1 MPRHHHR
8 TVIRREHPGSARRR
22 LQWLSLLA
30 IATLATSFSAG
41 RYTAEV
47 TTAPLDAEA
56 DRQTTEIVQLQA
68 RHDIDRQ
75 TLAALR
81 VELADNRTA
90 LAELEREL
98 AFYREVMAPEEV
110 SRGLVIRKPTFTA
123 LASPGHWRY
132 QLIAQQGGRGNS
144 ARRGSLAVTLWGE
157 AAGVAQQYRLR
168 DLDVELAGAE
178 PVLNFRYFQRLEGE
192 FTLPVDFIPKH
203 LVLTAEL
210 SKPVSEQLNQRYDWQ
225 EVTGTAGILPESV
238 VPPMHDEDA
247 LPLLDDQSSESGDM
261 LLSDEL

>member
-30 IATLATSFSAG
+30 VTALAVSFWAG
-41 RYTAEV
+41 RHTADV
-47 TTAPLDAEA
+47 ATVPLDAEA
-56 DRQTTEIVQLQA
+56 DRQAAEIVQLQA

-98 AFYREVMAPEEV
+98 AFYREVMAPEEI
-110 SRGLVIRKPTFTA
+110 SRGLVIRKPTFAA
-123 LASPGHWRY
+123 LSSPGHWRY
-132 QLIAQQGGRGNS
+132 QLIAQQGGRSNS

-157 AAGVAQQYRLR
+157 ADGVAQQYRLR
-168 DLDVELAGAE
+168 DLDVELAGVE

-192 FTLPVDFIPKH
+192 FTLPADFVPKH
-203 LVLTAEL
+203 IVLTAEL
-210 SKPVSEQLNQRYDWQ
+210 SKPVSEQINQRYDWA
-225 EVTGTAGILPESV
+225 EVAGTLEA
-238 VPPMHDEDA
+238 VPQSATRPMHDEDA
-247 LPLLDDQSSESGDM
+247 LPVFDDQSGDIPM
-261 LLSDEL
+261 TDDL

>member
-30 IATLATSFSAG
+30 ITALAASFWAG
-41 RYTAEV
+41 RFTADAITV
-47 TTAPLDAEA
+47 SLDDEA
-56 DRQTTEIVQLQA
+56 DRQAAEIVQLQA

-98 AFYREVMAPEEV
+98 AFYREVMAPEEI
-110 SRGLVIRKPTFTA
+110 SRGLVIRKPIFTA

-144 ARRGSLAVTLWGE
+144 ARRGNLAVTLWGE
-157 AAGVAQQYRLR
+157 ADGVAQQYRLR
-168 DLDVELAGAE
+168 DLDVELAGVE

-192 FTLPVDFIPKH
+192 FTLPASFVPKH
-203 LVLTAEL
+203 IVVTAEL

-225 EVTGTAGILPESV
+225 AVTAAVDILPASV
-238 VPPMHDEDA
+238 LSPMHDEDA
-247 LPLLDDQSSESGDM
+247 IPLLDDQSSDSGDIPAT
-261 LLSDEL
+261 DE